1 MRLHPRRVLGPIA
14 FVLVMAAL
22 ACSGAT
28 TFAPTPETSQP
39 TSVVILITATP
50 PQGPDSTSVPPT
62 VPATA
67 VPSGGCTLNM
77 AYIADVT
84 IPDGTVMTP
93 GNAFVKTWRVENSG
107 TCEWKDGTQLVFA
120 DGEQMRGP
128 AAVNVPPTAPGA
140 TADISVNLIAPTA
153 PGKYAGRWRMRSP
166 EGTVYGSLTVVIAIP
181 GTPTVAPT
189 NTPEPTDTP
198 SPLTELFNFHDQAG
212 SAIWTSTSGS
222 LTYPGSIGDTKGFVV
237 LQDGQKL
244 HDNNTFNKILETYP
258 TWVTAGFIQGL
269 YTVGEIK
276 PGDRF
281 RTRVGFLYGVGVT
294 EGKVTFIIRGGD
306 GTTVGSFGST
316 RQAAIIQIDLDLTP
330 LAGKTNQIILRVEAN
345 NTDAAQDWACW
356 VNPRIFGTR

>member
-1 MRLHPRRVLGPIA
+1 MKLHSRRVLGLM
-14 FVLVMAAL
+14 VLVLILATL

-28 TFAPTPETSQP
+28 LTPAPQTDQP
-39 TSVVILITATP
+39 TDIVILITATP
-50 PQGPDSTSVPPT
+50 PQGSDSTPAPPT
-62 VPATA
+62 VAATA

-77 AYIADVT
+77 AYVADVT

-93 GNAFVKTWRVENSG
+93 GNAFSKTWRVRNSG

-128 AAVNVPPTAPGA
+128 AAVNVPSTAPDA
-140 TADISVNLIAPTA
+140 AADISVNLIAPAA
-153 PGKYAGRWRMRSP
+153 PGRYVGRWRMRSP
-166 EGTVYGSLTVVIAIP
+166 DGTVYGSLTIVIVIP
-181 GTPTVAPT
+181 STPTVVPT
-189 NTPEPTDTP
+189 STPAPTDTP
-198 SPLTELFNFHDQAG
+198 SPLTELFNFHDKAG
-212 SAIWTSTSGS
+212 SAIWTGTSGS
-222 LTYPGSIGDTKGFVV
+222 LTYPGSAGDQKGFVL

-244 HDNNTFNKILETYP
+244 HDNNAYNRVLETHP

-281 RTRVGFLYGVGVT
+281 RARAGFLYGAGVT
-294 EGKVTFIIRGGD
+294 EGKVTYIVRGGD
-306 GTTVGSFGST
+306 GTTVGSFGLT
-316 RQAAIIQIDLDLTP
+316 RQDAILQIDLDLAP
-330 LAGKTNQIILRVEAN
+330 LVGKTNQIILRVEAN

>member
-1 MRLHPRRVLGPIA
+1 MRLHPYRASGLVAL
-14 FVLVMAAL
+14 VLVIATL
-22 ACSGAT
+22 ACSSAT
-28 TFAPTPETSQP
+28 MPTPTPRNDQP

-50 PQGPDSTSVPPT
+50 PQGLDSTAVPPT
-62 VPATA
+62 VAATA
-67 VPSGGCTLNM
+67 VQSGGCTLNM

-84 IPDGTVMTP
+84 VPDGTVMTP
-93 GNAFVKTWRVENSG
+93 GNAFVKTWRVKNSG

-128 AAVNVPPTAPGA
+128 AAVNVPLTAPDA
-140 TADISVNLIAPTA
+140 TADVSVNLIAPAA
-153 PGKYAGRWRMRSP
+153 PAKYVGQWRMRSP
-166 EGTVYGSLTVVIAIP
+166 EGTVYGSLTVVIVVP
-181 GTPTVAPT
+181 GTPTAVPT

-198 SPLTELFNFHDQAG
+198 SPLTELFNFHDKAG
-212 SAIWTSTSGS
+212 SALWTSTSGT
-222 LTYPGSIGDTKGFVV
+222 LTYPGSTGDAKGLVM

-244 HDNNTFNKILETYP
+244 HDNNTYNKILETQP

-281 RTRVGFLYGVGVT
+281 RTRVGFLYGAGVT

-306 GTTVGSFGST
+306 GATVGSFGAT
-316 RQAAIIQIDLDLTP
+316 RQDAIIQIDLDLAP

-345 NTDAAQDWACW
+345 NTDAAQDGACW
-356 VNPRIFGTR
+356 VNPRIFGVR

>member
-1 MRLHPRRVLGPIA
+1 MKLHPRRVLGLIA
-14 FVLVMAAL
+14 SVLVLATL
-22 ACSGAT
+22 ACSSAT
-28 TFAPTPETSQP
+28 TPAPAPQTGQP
-39 TSVVILITATP
+39 TSIVILITATP
-50 PQGPDSTSVPPT
+50 PPGPDSTPMPPT
-62 VPATA
+62 VAATA
-67 VPSGGCTLNM
+67 VQSGGCTLNM
-77 AYIADVT
+77 AYVADVT

-93 GNAFVKTWRVENSG
+93 GSAFVKTWRVKNSG

-128 AAVNVPPTAPGA
+128 AAVNVPPTAPNA
-140 TADISVNLIAPTA
+140 TSDISVNLIALAA
-153 PGKYAGRWRMRSP
+153 PGKYVGRWRMRSP
-166 EGTVYGSLTVVIAIP
+166 EGTVYGALTVVIVIP
-181 GTPTVAPT
+181 GTPTAAPT

-198 SPLTELFNFHDQAG
+198 SPLTELFNFHDKAG
-212 SAIWTSTSGS
+212 AALWTSTSGS
-222 LTYPGSIGDTKGFVV
+222 LTYPGAEGDNKGFVV

-244 HDNNTFNKILETYP
+244 HDNITYNRILETHP
-258 TWVTAGFIQGL
+258 TRVTGGFIQGL

-281 RTRVGFLYGVGVT
+281 RTRVGFLYGAGVA

-306 GTTVGSFGST
+306 GATVGSFGAT
-316 RQAAIIQIDLDLTP
+316 RQAAILQIDLDLAP